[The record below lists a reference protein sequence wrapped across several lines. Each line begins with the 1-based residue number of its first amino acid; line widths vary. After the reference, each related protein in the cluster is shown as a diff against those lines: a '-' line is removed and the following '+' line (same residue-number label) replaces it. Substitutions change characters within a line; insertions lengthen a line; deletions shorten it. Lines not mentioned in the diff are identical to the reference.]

1 MDIETLLYRA
11 AGDRICEIRF
21 AADKALTQRL
31 LNMSVARLPPV
42 QASERTTRQRYKKM
56 KNETEKWGK
65 KIPTEAMRPRGFFIM
80 FPVGLS

>member
-1 MDIETLLYRA
+1 MDIETMLYRA

-42 QASERTTRQRYKKM
+42 RLRNEQRGKDTKK
-56 KNETEKWGK
+56 
-65 KIPTEAMRPRGFFIM
+65 
-80 FPVGLS
+80 

>member
-31 LNMSVARLPPV
+31 FNMSVARLPPV
-42 QASERTTRQRYKKM
+42 RLRNEQRG
-56 KNETEKWGK
+56 KNTK
-65 KIPTEAMRPRGFFIM
+65 KIKIKRIMKKSPTAAILPWAS
-80 FPVGLS
+80 L